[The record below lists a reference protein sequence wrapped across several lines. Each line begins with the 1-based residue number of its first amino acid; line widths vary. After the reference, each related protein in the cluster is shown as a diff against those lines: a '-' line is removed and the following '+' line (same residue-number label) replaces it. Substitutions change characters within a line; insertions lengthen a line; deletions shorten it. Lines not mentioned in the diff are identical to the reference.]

1 MERSKHARVCV
12 PHACVSFQE
21 SFNICEN
28 FHRICSKNEYYS
40 RHTHTRTPNL
50 TDPSD
55 IIAKVLQCI
64 SFLARET

>member
-21 SFNICEN
+21 SFNTCEN

-40 RHTHTRTPNL
+40 RHTHPILLTRL
-50 TDPSD
+50 IS
-55 IIAKVLQCI
+55 LQKFFNV
-64 SFLARET
+64 SHF